1 MSDWMK
7 SVLEG
12 LGYWGVAA
20 LTFAENLFPP
30 IPSEVIMPLVG
41 FMSTKGDLQVAWA
54 IIAGSAGS
62 LIGTSIYYYAGMS
75 IQESTLRRWIRDHGQ
90 WLALGVDDL
99 EKAQDWFS
107 RHGRWALLI
116 CRFVP
121 GVRTLISLP
130 AGINRTPAPV
140 YLAWSTVGIIV
151 WTTALTYVGVAL
163 GKNFDRVANYTRPI
177 SWAVTAV
184 IVGAIAIFVYRR
196 RRSQD

>member
-1 MSDWMK
+1 MQ

-30 IPSEVIMPLVG
+30 IPSEIIMPMVG
-41 FMSTKGDLQVAWA
+41 FMSARGDLNVSAA
-54 IIAGSAGS
+54 ILAGSAGS
-62 LIGTSIYYYAGMS
+62 LVGTTLYYYAGKS
-75 IQESTLRRWIRDHGQ
+75 VQESTLRRWIRDHGK
-90 WLALGVDDL
+90 WMGLDTADL

-130 AGINRTPAPV
+130 AGINRTPPIA
-140 YLAWSTVGIIV
+140 YLAWSTAGIVV
-151 WTTALTYVGVAL
+151 WTAGLTYIGAAL
-163 GKNFDRVANYTRPI
+163 GENYERVGGYLRYI
-177 SWAVTAV
+177 SWAVTA
-184 IVGAIAIFVYRR
+184 ILVGSVAVFVYRR
-196 RRSQD
+196 RRSDG